1 MGEGRSLLS
10 ISKAFAVHLAR
21 QANPHG
27 NSQESG
33 MIEQMATLL
42 LSSPVLARQTMLQ
55 VCKMSILDEGP
66 VPGVHHHIY
75 SFSSFRCS
83 FTQASLFLDL
93 ILPYH
98 RLFHTIPSLLVYLMP
113 QISWHEVIH
122 KQVRRTAAKEKAYI
136 SVSLRGLSRWLLW

>member
-1 MGEGRSLLS
+1 MKVGRCCLSARPLLF
-10 ISKAFAVHLAR
+10 IWQDKQIPMATHR
-21 QANPHG
+21 K
-27 NSQESG
+27 EG

-75 SFSSFRCS
+75 SSSSFRCS

-98 RLFHTIPSLLVYLMP
+98 RLFHTIPSLLVHLMP